1 MDNKKI
7 TMGLLAIILAVLA
20 VPMIVTL
27 GGSTPVPSKTAEL
40 RAQQAD
46 LDETLSQLKLRQVEL
61 ELALSGV
68 KEDIAEVRK
77 QRDELEKQIVDTI
90 NSPLTTAPVSPNQ
103 SQ

>member
-1 MDNKKI
+1 
-7 TMGLLAIILAVLA
+7 MGLLAIILAVLA

-46 LDETLSQLKLRQVEL
+46 LDETLSQLKLKQVEL

-77 QRDELEKQIVDTI
+77 QRDELEQQIIETI

>member
-1 MDNKKI
+1 
-7 TMGLLAIILAVLA
+7 MGLLAIILAVLA

-40 RAQQAD
+40 RAQQAE
-46 LDETLSQLKLRQVEL
+46 LDETLSQLKLNKQEL

-68 KEDIAEVRK
+68 NEDIAEVRK

>member
-1 MDNKKI
+1 
-7 TMGLLAIILAVLA
+7 MGLFGIILAVLA

-40 RAQQAD
+40 RAQQAE
-46 LDETLSQLKLRQVEL
+46 LDETLSQLKLKKQEL

-68 KEDIAEVRK
+68 NEDIAEVRK
-77 QRDELEKQIVDTI
+77 QRDELELQIVDTI

>member
-7 TMGLLAIILAVLA
+7 AMGLFGIILAVLA

-40 RAQQAD
+40 RAQQAE
-46 LDETLSQLKLRQVEL
+46 LDETLSQLKLKKQEL

-68 KEDIAEVRK
+68 NEDIAEVRK

>member
-1 MDNKKI
+1 
-7 TMGLLAIILAVLA
+7 MGLFGIILAVLA

-40 RAQQAD
+40 RAQQAE
-46 LDETLSQLKLRQVEL
+46 LDETLSQLKLKKQEL

-68 KEDIAEVRK
+68 NEDIAEVRK
-77 QRDELEKQIVDTI
+77 QRDELEVQIVDTI

>member
-1 MDNKKI
+1 MENKKI
-7 TMGLLAIILAVLA
+7 TMGIFGVILAILA

-27 GGSTPVPSKTAEL
+27 GGSTTVPSKTAQL
-40 RAQQAD
+40 RAEQAE
-46 LDETLSQLKLRQVEL
+46 LDETLSQLKLKKQEL

-68 KEDIAEVRK
+68 EEDIADVRK
-77 QRDELEKQIVDTI
+77 QRDDLEQQIIETI

>member
-1 MDNKKI
+1 
-7 TMGLLAIILAVLA
+7 MGLLGIILAVLA

-77 QRDELEKQIVDTI
+77 QRDELEQQIIETI

>member
-7 TMGLLAIILAVLA
+7 TMGLLGIILAVLA

-77 QRDELEKQIVDTI
+77 QRDELEQQIIETI

>member
-1 MDNKKI
+1 
-7 TMGLLAIILAVLA
+7 MGLLGIILAVLA

-40 RAQQAD
+40 RAEQAE
-46 LDETLSQLKLRQVEL
+46 LDETLSQLKLKKQEL

-68 KEDIAEVRK
+68 EEDIADVRK
-77 QRDELEKQIVDTI
+77 QRDELDRLIVEAI
-90 NSPLTTAPVSPNQ
+90 NSPLTVAPVTVQVDSPNQ

>member
-1 MDNKKI
+1 
-7 TMGLLAIILAVLA
+7 MGLLAIILAVLA

-46 LDETLSQLKLRQVEL
+46 LDETLSQLKLKQVEL

>member
-1 MDNKKI
+1 
-7 TMGLLAIILAVLA
+7 MGLLGIILAVLA

-40 RAQQAD
+40 RAQQAE
-46 LDETLSQLKLRQVEL
+46 LDETLSQLKLKKQEL

-68 KEDIAEVRK
+68 NEDIAEVRK
-77 QRDELEKQIVDTI
+77 QRDELEQQIIETI

>member
-1 MDNKKI
+1 
-7 TMGLLAIILAVLA
+7 MGLLAIILAVLA

-46 LDETLSQLKLRQVEL
+46 LDETLSQLKLKQVEL

-68 KEDIAEVRK
+68 KEDIEEVRK

>member
-1 MDNKKI
+1 
-7 TMGLLAIILAVLA
+7 MGLLAIILAVLA

-77 QRDELEKQIVDTI
+77 QRDELEQQIIETI

>member
-1 MDNKKI
+1 
-7 TMGLLAIILAVLA
+7 
-20 VPMIVTL
+20 MIVTL

-46 LDETLSQLKLRQVEL
+46 LDETLSKLKLRQVEL

-77 QRDELEKQIVDTI
+77 QRDELEQQIVDTI

>member
-1 MDNKKI
+1 
-7 TMGLLAIILAVLA
+7 MGLLAIILAVLA

-46 LDETLSQLKLRQVEL
+46 LDETLSQLKLKQVEL

-77 QRDELEKQIVDTI
+77 QRDELERQIVDTI

>member
-1 MDNKKI
+1 
-7 TMGLLAIILAVLA
+7 MGLLGIILAVLA

-40 RAQQAD
+40 RAQQAE
-46 LDETLSQLKLRQVEL
+46 LDETLSQLKLKKQEL

-68 KEDIAEVRK
+68 NEDIAEVRK
-77 QRDELEKQIVDTI
+77 QRDELETQIVDAI

>member
-1 MDNKKI
+1 
-7 TMGLLAIILAVLA
+7 MGLLAIILAVLA

-77 QRDELEKQIVDTI
+77 QRDELEQQIVDTI

>member
-1 MDNKKI
+1 
-7 TMGLLAIILAVLA
+7 MGLLAIILAVLA

-46 LDETLSQLKLRQVEL
+46 LDETLSQLKLKQVEL

-77 QRDELEKQIVDTI
+77 QRDELEQQIIETI
-90 NSPLTTAPVSPNQ
+90 NSPLTTAPASPNQ

>member
-7 TMGLLAIILAVLA
+7 AMGLLGIILAVLA

-40 RAQQAD
+40 RAQQAE
-46 LDETLSQLKLRQVEL
+46 LDETLSQLKLKKQEL

-68 KEDIAEVRK
+68 NEDIAEVRK

>member
-46 LDETLSQLKLRQVEL
+46 LDETLSQLKLKQVEL

-68 KEDIAEVRK
+68 KEDIEEVRK